1 LWMKR
6 RRIKLSE
13 ADRAW
18 LEKFT
23 KQGSTKAQE
32 LTRARI
38 LLSAD
43 ENGAAL
49 QDHQMALALGVTVQT
64 VERIRKRYCLEGLK
78 RAVHRQPRPDKG
90 IPRKVDG
97 EVEARLIALACS
109 DAPGEA
115 PRWTLKMLAEE
126 LVELKLAESISIEQV
141 RKTLKKTRSSH
152 T

>member
-1 LWMKR
+1 MKQHR
-6 RRIKLSE
+6 VKLSE

-18 LEKFT
+18 LERFT
-23 KQGSTKAQE
+23 RQGSAKAQE
-32 LTRARI
+32 LTRARV

-43 ENGAAL
+43 EDGAAL
-49 QDHQMALALGVTVQT
+49 KDEQISVALGVTVQT
-64 VERIRKRYCLEGLK
+64 IERIRKHYCQEGLE

-97 EVEARLIALACS
+97 EAEGHLIALACS
-109 DAPGEA
+109 DAPGDA
-115 PRWTLKMLAEE
+115 PRWTLKMLADE
-126 LVELKLAESISIEQV
+126 LVRLELVESISIEQV

>member
-1 LWMKR
+1 MKR
-6 RRIKLSE
+6 HRVKLSKT
-13 ADRAW
+13 DRAW
-18 LEKFT
+18 LETFT
-23 KQGSTKAQE
+23 RQGSAKAQE

-43 ENGAAL
+43 EGGAAL
-49 QDHQMALALGVTVQT
+49 KDEQISSALGVTVQT
-64 VERIRKRYCLEGLK
+64 IERVRKHYCLAGME

-90 IPRKVDG
+90 IPKKVDG

-115 PRWTLKMLAEE
+115 PRWTLKMLADE
-126 LVELKLAESISIEQV
+126 LVRLELLESISIEQV
-141 RKTLKKTRSSH
+141 RKTLKKTRSSR